1 MTQATRM
8 HAHISDMATTGG
20 AARPTALARAVPIR
34 VLVAD
39 DSAVTRSLLRT
50 ALGTCA
56 QVEVAGT
63 AQDGRDTLEAIGRI
77 DPDLVLLDLEMP
89 RMNGLEVLA
98 EMRARHMRA
107 KVIVCS
113 ALTRRGAGIT
123 LEALARGAADYVPKP
138 VARSVGEG
146 VNELIRELLP
156 KVLALF
162 PQEGWYCP
170 VDFAKQAMA
179 TPVRGGGPEAATAL
193 VVGVSTG
200 GPAALEKILPVL
212 PADFP
217 LPILIAQHMPRLFT
231 GVLAERLNAA
241 CRLLVREAEHGAQ
254 LEGGAAYLARGDWH
268 MEVAR
273 VRGAC
278 VLQLHQGGLEQH
290 CRPSVDLL
298 FRSAAAVHGAGLIAV
313 VLTGMG
319 SDGLE
324 GCRAVRAAGG
334 KILVQDR
341 ETSAVWGMP
350 GAVARAGLADQIL
363 PVEAIAGEVTRLA
376 VNPGRRGIARQQV

>member
-1 MTQATRM
+1 MTQPTRM
-8 HAHISDMATTGG
+8 HTHISDIARTGD
-20 AARPTALARAVPIR
+20 AARPKALARTVPIR

-50 ALGTCA
+50 ALGTCP

-63 AQDGRDTLEAIGRI
+63 AQDGRDTLEAIGRM

-89 RMNGLEVLA
+89 QMNGLDVLG
-98 EMRARHMRA
+98 EMRARRMRA

-113 ALTRRGAGIT
+113 TLTRRGAGIT

-138 VARSVGEG
+138 VARSVSEG

-156 KVLALF
+156 KLLALF
-162 PQEGWYCP
+162 PQEGWHCP
-170 VDFAKQAMA
+170 VDFARHAML
-179 TPVRGGGPEAATAL
+179 PLVRSGGSEAASAL
-193 VVGVSTG
+193 VIGVSTG
-200 GPAALEKILPVL
+200 GPAALEKILPEL

-241 CRLLVREAEHGAQ
+241 CRLRVREAEHGAQ
-254 LEGGAAYLARGDWH
+254 LESGVAYLARGDWH
-268 MEVAR
+268 MEVMS
-273 VRGAC
+273 VRGASA
-278 VLQLHQGGLEQH
+278 LQLHQGGLEQH

-298 FRSAAAVHGAGLIAV
+298 FRSAAGVYGSGLIAV

-324 GCRAVRAAGG
+324 GCRAIHVAGG
-334 KILVQDR
+334 KILVQDP

-350 GAVARAGLADQIL
+350 GAVARAGLSDQIL
-363 PVEAIAGEVTRLA
+363 PVEAIAVEVKRL
-376 VNPGRRGIARQQV
+376 VMNPGRRGIAHQEV